1 MPFFS
6 TLSPIFSAFYPVFST
21 LIAVFLCLFSRYSR
35 FLIPKIPFLWRKY
48 SERCI
53 RQPQNLFTYFI
64 FTIHRL
70 YIQSIMNI
78 STKFFEYMFNVLWI
92 YNNCWKSILYIN
104 LFMNMVDLFF
114 AYLWVGLT
122 RLLRIHIYCWL
133 GDIDFLYPTYTTFKK
148 NSYLCQCLAQA
159 ALTRA
164 KETTLWE
171 NKRKRLSDITLLVKI
186 WTIFKVIG
194 W

>member
-1 MPFFS
+1 MIRFAKIGRIFQILCCFLVFCKSFSSLHKNVFAYFLYISTLILIIKYLGVQRTLKVPFFS
-6 TLSPIFSAFYPVFST
+6 TLSPIFSTFYPVFST

-78 STKFFEYMFNVLWI
+78 CTKFFEYMFNVL
-92 YNNCWKSILYIN
+92 
-104 LFMNMVDLFF
+104 
-114 AYLWVGLT
+114 
-122 RLLRIHIYCWL
+122 
-133 GDIDFLYPTYTTFKK
+133 
-148 NSYLCQCLAQA
+148 
-159 ALTRA
+159 
-164 KETTLWE
+164 
-171 NKRKRLSDITLLVKI
+171 
-186 WTIFKVIG
+186 
-194 W
+194 